1 MRIVIVGAAEDGIQG
16 RLLADRLGLPYL
28 TAEIATDIARVLAN
42 HSAGFVLDGFPR
54 TVAEAATLDRILR
67 SRAADLDVALHFALR
82 DARLAPE
89 EDALLE
95 HYRGRVVELDATG
108 AADEVHERVLDGL
121 REAVVAA

>member
-16 RLLADRLGLPYL
+16 RLLADRLDLPYF

-42 HSAGFVLDGFPR
+42 SAGFVLDGFPR

-82 DARLAPE
+82 DAWLAPE